1 MSDRKFSTKLFTD
14 FMGLATKKH
23 CGSCVSQLLYFVGA
37 FGRAYR
43 IRCSTM
49 ESIWTNELVDQ
60 LSALWQ
66 QGLSTAEIGRKLG
79 ISKNAV
85 VGKAHRLMLTPRP
98 SPLKSPPIRHAA
110 GKAGPTC
117 SWPHGHPGQNG
128 FRFCGKRV
136 VPGKPYCPEHAAMA
150 YIQPKER
157 KVQAA

>member
-1 MSDRKFSTKLFTD
+1 MD
-14 FMGLATKKH
+14 
-23 CGSCVSQLLYFVGA
+23 
-37 FGRAYR
+37 
-43 IRCSTM
+43 
-49 ESIWTNELVDQ
+49 SIWTNDLVNQ

-117 SWPHGHPGQNG
+117 SWPHGHPGQPG

-136 VPGKPYCPEHAAMA
+136 VPGKPYCPDHAAMA

>member
-1 MSDRKFSTKLFTD
+1 MIGGVQNLVAPRDKSDT
-14 FMGLATKKH
+14 
-23 CGSCVSQLLYFVGA
+23 V
-37 FGRAYR
+37 FGRR
-43 IRCSTM
+43 LRQNLLHKVWGM
-49 ESIWTNELVDQ
+49 DSIWTSELVEQ
-60 LSALWQ
+60 LSALWK

-98 SPLKSPPIRHAA
+98 SPLKSPPIRHVA

-117 SWPHGHPGQNG
+117 SWPHGHPGQTG